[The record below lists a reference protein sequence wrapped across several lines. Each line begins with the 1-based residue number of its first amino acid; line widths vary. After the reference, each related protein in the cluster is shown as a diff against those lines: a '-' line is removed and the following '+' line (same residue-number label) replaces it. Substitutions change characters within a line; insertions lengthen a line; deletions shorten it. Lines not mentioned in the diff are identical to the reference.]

1 MKIIIVGL
9 GKTGVLLAD
18 TLSHENHDVTVVD
31 SNKKTVDEITD
42 RLPVS
47 GVVGSGASKHV
58 LTAAGADTA
67 DLVVALTPS
76 DEANLMTCQIAKKL
90 GTRYTALSLD
100 ATEFA
105 NDKEFLIKEF
115 GIDYVVNP
123 KYDTAVAIERQIG
136 LPGLVKA
143 DAFFSNDVVIIKLF
157 VDKNSPMAEKAIKDI
172 NGVFGAEV
180 LIGAITRDDKVSIP
194 DGSFVVKTGDVA
206 DLIIPEHAVEKV
218 ITKLE
223 LIRKPVKRVFIVGGG
238 TTGCYLAEGLIK
250 EGKQVTILDNNKER
264 CAELLDM
271 FPKADVAYLSSV
283 DSEILEEEGIKE
295 ADVCISLTG
304 EDEKNLVISM
314 FAWSCGISSI
324 ITKVDLPAYE
334 KLLNKVNMDITIS
347 PTVISANML
356 MSFIRNIT
364 VFNEKG
370 NDINRITTIAGG
382 RAEAIEF
389 IAYDNCKRLG
399 IELKSPDFKLKR
411 DLLIA
416 AIIRD
421 GKVII
426 PSGTSKILVNDKVI
440 VMAKAGHG
448 LNVINDIF
456 K

>member
-18 TLSHENHDVTVVD
+18 TLSKEHHDVTVID
-31 SNKKTVDEITD
+31 SDKTVVESTTD

-58 LTAAGADTA
+58 LLAAGADTA

-90 GTRYTALSLD
+90 GTKYTATRFL
-100 ATEFA
+100 APEFA
-105 NDKEFLIKEF
+105 DDKEYLTSQFD
-115 GIDYVVNP
+115 IDYIVNP
-123 KYDTAVAIERQIG
+123 KYDVATEIERQIG

-143 DAFFSNDVVIIKLF
+143 DAFFSNDVVIIKIT
-157 VDKNSPMAEKAIKDI
+157 VDKNSSIVGKALRDVT
-172 NGVFGAEV
+172 GVLDAEV
-180 LIGAITRDDKVSIP
+180 LVGAVLRDDKISIP
-194 DGSFVVKTGDVA
+194 NGNFVVEVGDVV
-206 DLIIPEHAVEKV
+206 DLILPQHAVHKV
-218 ITKLE
+218 IAKLG
-223 LIRKPVKRVFIVGGG
+223 LVRKPVKRVFIVGGG
-238 TTGCYLAEGLIK
+238 TIGCYLAENLLA
-250 EGKQVTILDNNKER
+250 EGKRVTILDNDKKR
-264 CAELLDM
+264 CAEILEML
-271 FPKADVAYLSSV
+271 PKADVAYLSAV
-283 DSEILEEEGIKE
+283 DSDILEEEGIKD

-314 FAWSCGISSI
+314 FAWSCGIPSI

-370 NDINRITTIAGG
+370 NDINRITSIAGG

-389 IAYDNCKRLG
+389 IAYDNCKKLG
-399 IELKSPDFKLKR
+399 IALKSPEFGLKK
-411 DLLIA
+411 DLLLA
-416 AIIRD
+416 AIIRNN
-421 GKVII
+421 KVIV
-426 PSGTSKILVNDKVI
+426 PSGNSKIAVGDKVI
-440 VMAKAGHG
+440 VMAKTGHG
-448 LNVINDIF
+448 LNTLNDIF